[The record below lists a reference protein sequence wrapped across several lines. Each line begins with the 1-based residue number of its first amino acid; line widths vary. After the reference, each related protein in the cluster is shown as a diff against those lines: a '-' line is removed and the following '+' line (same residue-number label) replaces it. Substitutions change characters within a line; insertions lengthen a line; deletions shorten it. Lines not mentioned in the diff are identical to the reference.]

1 MATKL
6 PLDKMSAEDKIHAME
21 LLWDDLCKK
30 AGGVISPNWHG
41 EILAERE
48 AMHKAGT
55 DQFEDWEVAKGK
67 IRNQT
72 S

>member
-1 MATKL
+1 MATTL
-6 PLDKMSAEDKIHAME
+6 ALDKMTVEDKIQAME

-30 AGGVISPNWHG
+30 AGGVVSPDWHG

-48 AMHKAGT
+48 AMHETGI